1 MNRISMD
8 INCDLGEGAGNDEAL
23 MPLISSANIA
33 CGLHAGDTVTM
44 LHTIRLARQHKVA
57 IGAHP
62 SYDDRQHFGR
72 RNMNLGTI
80 EIFALVRNQV
90 QLLYN
95 LCLEQGAH
103 LHHVKPHGALYNQ
116 GAADQAIA
124 AAIIAAVK
132 DVSPALMVYGLSGS
146 HLISE
151 AGAAGLPSA
160 AEVFMDRTYQQDGT
174 LTPRAEKGAL
184 IESIDLAVEQALS
197 LALDQ
202 QVKTIDG
209 KLIRLESQT
218 ICIHGDG
225 RQAVAFAE
233 ALSNAF
239 RQHNITIQP
248 PG

>member
-8 INCDLGEGAGNDEAL
+8 INCDLGEGAGNDEAI

-44 LHTIRLARQHKVA
+44 VHTIRLARQHRVA

-62 SYDDRQHFGR
+62 SYNDRQHFGR
-72 RNMNLGTI
+72 RSMNLGAI

-90 QLLYN
+90 QLLYD
-95 LCLEQGAH
+95 LCQEQGVL

-116 GAADQAIA
+116 GAVDRSIA
-124 AAIIAAVK
+124 TAIISAVK
-132 DVSPALMVYGLSGS
+132 DVSPALMIYGLSGS
-146 HLISE
+146 FLISE
-151 AGAAGLPSA
+151 ASSAGLPSA

-174 LTPRAEKGAL
+174 LTPRSEKGAV
-184 IESIDLAVEQALS
+184 IDSIDLAVQQALS
-197 LALDQ
+197 LALER

-209 KLIRLESQT
+209 KLIRLEADTTCLHSDVE
-218 ICIHGDG
+218 H
-225 RQAVAFAE
+225 AVAFATAVSE
-233 ALSNAF
+233 AF
-239 RQHNITIQP
+239 HEHNISIQP